1 MFGILM
7 EVLTYNQYKKRKDIF
22 HLFITAFLEPIIF
35 HPVVVWSAV
44 MGNIDYLL
52 KKNSWGEMTREGLGS
67 TFPKQVLEGYEHK
80 KANAIHIADTSILS
94 IPVVLPTVPL
104 KAIDNAKLFAH
115 NPAGVQHRIT
125 NNEGGKAQNIISA

>member
-1 MFGILM
+1 M

-22 HLFITAFLEPIIF
+22 HLFITAFLEPFIF
-35 HPVVVWSAV
+35 HPVVVWSAA

-67 TFPKQVLEGYEHK
+67 TFPKQALEGYEHE
-80 KANAIHIADTSILS
+80 KANAIHIADTSILF

-104 KAIDNAKLFAH
+104 KSIDNA
-115 NPAGVQHRIT
+115 
-125 NNEGGKAQNIISA
+125 